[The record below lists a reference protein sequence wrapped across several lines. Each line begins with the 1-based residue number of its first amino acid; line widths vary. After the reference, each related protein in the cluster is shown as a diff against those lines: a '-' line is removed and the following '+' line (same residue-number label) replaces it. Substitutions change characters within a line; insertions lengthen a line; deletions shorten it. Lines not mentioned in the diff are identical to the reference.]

1 MTEQHVLDS
10 FNSQGLMRHLGVK
23 MESASDG
30 RCVLEVGFAP
40 THTQQRG
47 YFHAGVTSAIADT
60 AAGYAAISLIS
71 REHDVLTIEFKIN
84 LVNPAAGNRLRAEA
98 EVIKRG
104 RTIMV
109 TRAVVYG
116 VRGDEKTPCA
126 EFLGTMFVVEKR
138 EPV

>member
-1 MTEQHVLDS
+1 MIAPHVLSS
-10 FNSQGLMRHLGVK
+10 FNSQGLMRHLGVA
-23 MESASDG
+23 MRSASEG

-71 REHDVLTIEFKIN
+71 EDEDVLTIEFKIN
-84 LVNPAAGNRLRAEA
+84 LMNPAVGDHLRAEA

-109 TRAVVYG
+109 TRAVVFG
-116 VRGDEKTPCA
+116 VRGEEKTPCT
-126 EFLGTMFVVEKR
+126 EFLGTMFVVAR
-138 EPV
+138 RAAV